1 MTDFWFNHFNI
12 FWGKGADRWLTTD
25 FEMNAIR
32 PNAARASFEDL
43 LMATAKSPAMLFY
56 LDNFLSSSP
65 DARAI
70 KARMQSANPESMRT
84 TLVS

>member
-32 PNAARASFEDL
+32 NSHYSDRRAAR
-43 LMATAKSPAMLFY
+43 
-56 LDNFLSSSP
+56 
-65 DARAI
+65 
-70 KARMQSANPESMRT
+70 
-84 TLVS
+84 